1 MLVPVKWLKEY
12 TDVNTRIDEFCERMI
27 MSGSNIE
34 TVEQIG
40 EGIEGVVVGKIVKID
55 KHPNADR
62 LLVAQVDVGTEAPI
76 QICTGATNI
85 FEGAFVPV
93 ALDGSRVP
101 GPLHGKEKVEG
112 GEIIR
117 AGKLRDLDS
126 NGMMCNCTELG
137 FSDKVVP
144 IKHREGI
151 WILEG
156 EYVPGTDIIE
166 ALDMDTEV
174 IDFEITPNRPDCLS
188 MIGIAREASATF
200 GTELRY
206 PDTECKR
213 TSDEKSGD
221 CIKIKIQRE
230 DLCKRY
236 VGRVVKDVKIQESP
250 WWLQKFLIFA
260 GMRPINNIVDITNFV
275 MLEYGQP
282 IHAFDIRTIRDGIIT
297 VDTAKDG
304 ETFTTLDN
312 TERTLSADM
321 LMIHDGQGP
330 VAIAGVM
337 GGLHSEIREDTDTI
351 LVESANFSGDSVRA
365 TSKKLG
371 LRTEASSRFEK
382 GIDPNLAKAACDRVC
397 YLIELLGAGTVL
409 SDAVDVYPKEEK
421 PRVIDIRASRMS
433 KMLGVD
439 LPEGHVEKYLN
450 ALEIKTESLGD
461 IIRVTPPTVRMDL
474 LSEVDYVEEVARMYG
489 FDKLPMTLPRS
500 NVEAGRTAK
509 QVLRTIAKEALMG
522 LGVNEI
528 QTYSFVSEKTAEN
541 IALSKD
547 DPCRNFVKLLNPLG
561 EDTSVMR
568 TMLLANMLDVIG
580 KNMSKSIDAF
590 RAFELGNVFID
601 KKDRADILPE
611 EKDSLCIA
619 IYGPGE
625 SFYSLKGI
633 IEEMLLVLGVKAV
646 DFKAETGNATFHPGR
661 CASIIAGMQTI
672 GTMGQLHPTVAERFG
687 ITGPV
692 YALEISFEA
701 LYGLSDREKK
711 YKPLPKY
718 PAMKRDFAMVVS
730 EDILVGDLEKEI
742 QAKAGDLLESVVL
755 FDIYRGSPV
764 PEGSKS
770 VAFSLVYRA
779 NDRTLKEA
787 EVTEINT
794 KVLVSLKEMYNATLR
809 EL

>member
-1 MLVPVKWLKEY
+1 MLVPIKWLKEY
-12 TDVNTRIDEFCERMI
+12 TDVNTELNEFCERMI

-40 EGIEGVVVGKIVKID
+40 EGIEGVVVGRIVKIE

-62 LLVAQVDVGTEAPI
+62 LLVAQVDVGSDKLI

-85 FEGAFVPV
+85 VEGAFVPV

-144 IKHREGI
+144 VKHKEGI
-151 WILEG
+151 WLLEG

-166 ALDMDTEV
+166 ALDIDTAV

-188 MIGIAREASATF
+188 MIGIAREAAATF

-206 PDTECKR
+206 PQTVCKNAMAQSS
-213 TSDEKSGD
+213 SDYVDIE
-221 CIKIKIQRE
+221 IRRE

-236 VGRVVKDVKIQESP
+236 VGRVVKDVKIEQSP
-250 WWLQKFLIFA
+250 WWLQKYLIFA

-282 IHAFDIRTIRDGIIT
+282 IHAFDIRNIRDGKII
-297 VDTAKDG
+297 VDTANSA

-312 TERTLSADM
+312 TQRTLSSDM
-321 LMIHDGQGP
+321 LMINDGQGP

-337 GGLHSEIREDTDTI
+337 GGLHSEIRDDTKTI
-351 LVESANFSGDSVRA
+351 LIESANFLGDSVRA

-382 GIDPNLAKAACDRVC
+382 GIDPNLAKDACDRVC
-397 YLIELLGAGTVL
+397 YLIESLGAGTAL
-409 SDAVDVYPKEEK
+409 SDSVDVYPKKEM

-433 KMLGVD
+433 KMLGVSIT
-439 LPEGHVEKYLN
+439 PEQVEKYLN
-450 ALEIKTESLGD
+450 ALEIKTERFDD
-461 IIRVTPPTVRMDL
+461 IIKVTPPTVRMDL
-474 LSEVDYVEEVARMYG
+474 LAEVDYVEEVSRMYG

-500 NVEAGRTAK
+500 NVEAGKTSKQILRAMAK
-509 QVLRTIAKEALMG
+509 TALMG

-528 QTYSFVSEKTAEN
+528 QTYSFVSEKTADN
-541 IALSKD
+541 LSLPKHAQE
-547 DPCRNFVKLLNPLG
+547 RNFVKLLNPLG

-568 TMLLANMLDVIG
+568 TMLLANMLEVMG
-580 KNMSKSIDAF
+580 KNSSRSIEAF
-590 RAFELGNVFID
+590 RAFELGNIFIAD
-601 KKDRADILPE
+601 KETSDMLPK

-619 IYGPGE
+619 MYGPAE
-625 SFYSLKGI
+625 SFYTLKGI
-633 IEEMLLVLGVKAV
+633 IEEMLFVLGVKDI
-646 DFKAETGNATFHPGR
+646 DFKAEAGHATFHPGR
-661 CASIIAGMQTI
+661 CASIFAGDTI
-672 GTMGQLHPTVAERFG
+672 LGTMGQINPNVAGRFG
-687 ITGPV
+687 ITAPL
-692 YALEISFEA
+692 YALEISFEE
-701 LYGLSDREKK
+701 LYGLSDTEKK
-711 YKPLPKY
+711 YRPLPKY
-718 PAMKRDFAMVVS
+718 PAMKRDFAMVVV
-730 EDILVGDLEKEI
+730 EDILVGDLETEI
-742 QAKAGDLLESVVL
+742 RNAAGDLLESVVL
-755 FDIYRGSPV
+755 FDIYRGAPV

-779 NDRTLKEA
+779 KDRTLKEA

-794 KVLVSLKEMYNATLR
+794 KVLVSLKEAYNASLR

>member
-1 MLVPVKWLKEY
+1 MLVPIKWLKEY
-12 TDVNTRIDEFCERMI
+12 TDMNVELNEFCERMI

-40 EGIEGVVVGKIVKID
+40 EGIEGVVVGKIIKID
-55 KHPNADR
+55 KHPHADR
-62 LLVAQVDVGTEAPI
+62 LLVAQVEVGAQAPI

-85 FEGAFVPV
+85 FEGAFVPI

-144 IKHREGI
+144 VKHKEGI

-156 EYVPGTDIIE
+156 EYAPGTDILD
-166 ALDMDTEV
+166 ALQINTAV
-174 IDFEITPNRPDCLS
+174 VDFEITPNRPDCLS
-188 MIGIAREASATF
+188 MIGIAREAAATF
-200 GTELRY
+200 GTKLCY
-206 PDTECKR
+206 PLTSCKN
-213 TSDEKSGD
+213 TAAEKSAD
-221 CIKIKIQRE
+221 YVNIEIIRA

-236 VGRVVKDVKIQESP
+236 VGRVVKDVKIEQSP

-282 IHAFDIRTIRDGIIT
+282 IHAFDIRSIRERKII
-297 VDTAKDG
+297 VDTAG
-304 ETFTTLDN
+304 EGEIFTTLDRA
-312 TERTLSADM
+312 ERNLSPDM
-321 LMIHDGQGP
+321 LMIKDGQGS

-337 GGLHSEIREDTDTI
+337 GGLDSEIKDDTDVI
-351 LVESANFSGDSVRA
+351 LVESANFLGDSVRA

-382 GIDPNLAKAACDRVC
+382 GIDPNLAKDACDRVC

-409 SDAVDVYPKEEK
+409 ADSIDVYPKEEE

-433 KMLGVD
+433 KMLGVE
-439 LPEGHVEKYLN
+439 LSAEEVEKYLN
-450 ALEIKTESLGD
+450 ALEIKTVRNGD

-474 LSEVDYVEEVARMYG
+474 LEEVDYVEEVSRMYG
-489 FDKLPMTLPRS
+489 FDRLPMTLPKS
-500 NVEAGRTAK
+500 NVEAGRTQKQILRGMAK
-509 QVLRTIAKEALMG
+509 TALMG

-528 QTYSFVSEKTAEN
+528 QTYSFVSEKTADN
-541 IALSKD
+541 IGLPSD
-547 DPCRNFVKLLNPLG
+547 SPQRNFVRLLNPLG

-580 KNMSKSIDAF
+580 RNSSRSIESF
-590 RAFELGNVFID
+590 RAFELGNVFLD
-601 KKDRADILPE
+601 KRDENEVLPQ

-619 IYGPGE
+619 IYGPKE
-625 SFYSLKGI
+625 SFYTLKGI
-633 IEEMLLVLGVKAV
+633 LEETLLVLGIK
-646 DFKAETGNATFHPGR
+646 DFNFKAETSQKTFHPGR
-661 CASIIAGMQTI
+661 CASITACGQFL
-672 GTMGQLHPTVAERFG
+672 GTMGQVNPNVAEHFG
-687 ITGPV
+687 ISQEV
-692 YALEISFEA
+692 YALEISFEV
-701 LYGLSDREKK
+701 LYAISDTEKK

-718 PAMKRDFAMVVS
+718 PAMKRDFAMVVE
-730 EDILVGDLEKEI
+730 EDILVGDLEDDI
-742 QAKAGDLLESVVL
+742 RASAGELLESVVL

-764 PEGSKS
+764 PSGSKS
-770 VAFSLVYRA
+770 VAFSLTYRA

-787 EVTEINT
+787 EVTEINM
-794 KVLVSLKEMYNATLR
+794 KVLVSLKEAYNASLR
-809 EL
+809 EI